1 MSENYVKECNSVFR
15 FENLSYN
22 IKRLLLQSSLFWYTG
37 IYMNHQ
43 SLYRKYR
50 PNTFAELLGQD
61 SIVSSLEKI
70 VASRKP
76 SHAYLFTGS
85 RGTGK
90 TSTARI
96 FARALG
102 VDEID
107 IYEIDAASYRKVE
120 DARQLREEV
129 FTVPVLSPY
138 KVYILD
144 EVHMLTKDSFN
155 TLLKVL
161 EEPPAHVIFI
171 LATTEIDKVLDTI
184 ISRCQVYHFKQ
195 PPNDVLVTM
204 LERGVTSEGYTAD
217 THALSIIANHARGAF
232 RDAWGLLE
240 RVISQLPETTTHITV
255 DHVYALLGTNGEEAL
270 ELIQCVINRD
280 SAGIISRISQFTT
293 KGIDPEVLMGNC
305 IHLVR
310 GIILY
315 RFAPSVAGEIYAS
328 STDDM
333 RALLSEYATSCPFI
347 NSEMLLKLI
356 KSSDLLRH
364 TNMPTAVIELAFID
378 IFDTLNR

>member
-1 MSENYVKECNSVFR
+1 
-15 FENLSYN
+15 
-22 IKRLLLQSSLFWYTG
+22 
-37 IYMNHQ
+37 MNHV

-50 PNTFAELLGQD
+50 PSTFSELLGQE

-70 VASRKP
+70 VASKKP
-76 SHAYLFTGS
+76 SHAYLFAGS

-102 VDEID
+102 VDEMD

-184 ISRCQVYHFKQ
+184 ISRCQVYQFKQ
-195 PPNDVLVTM
+195 PSIDILIAM
-204 LERGVTSEGYTAD
+204 LAHGVTSEGYTAD
-217 THALSIIANHARGAF
+217 NHTLSIISNHARGAF

-240 RVISQLPETTTHITV
+240 RVISQLPEGTTNITTE
-255 DHVYALLGTNGEEAL
+255 HVYALLGTNTEEAL
-270 ELIQCVINRD
+270 ELIQLLIARD
-280 SAGIISRISQFTT
+280 IAGIIARINQSHI
-293 KGIDPEVLMGNC
+293 KGIDPMVLIGNST
-305 IHLVR
+305 HLTR
-310 GIILY
+310 GIILF
-315 RFAPSVAGEIYAS
+315 RFAPSVASDIYS
-328 STDDM
+328 TVTDDV
-333 RALLSEYATSCPFI
+333 RALLAEYATSCPYI
-347 NSEMLLKLI
+347 NSEVLLKLI
-356 KSSDLLRH
+356 KTADLLRH
-364 TNMPTAVIELAFID
+364 TNTPTAVTELAFID